1 MQIQF
6 TLNIDQDRED
16 RLMKAFGCTKTALQ
30 AELNIYAKAAL
41 SEYVEMF
48 SGITAPRTIG
58 ELREQRLLQIILADS
73 RQLPSDRVVS
83 QLFHLTRAQA
93 RTLLRAVFEKRE
105 FETGE
110 RLRQACIDVLKNA
123 DKSIKPFRLT
133 INDLRVYE
141 ALDRVLYDDGR
152 VPLLQRT
159 DSAAKYGVD
168 QNSLKVL
175 LKHFGLPN

>member
-6 TLNIDQDRED
+6 TLHIDQERED
-16 RLMKAFGCTKTALQ
+16 RLIRAIGCKKT
-30 AELNIYAKAAL
+30 ELPTELSIYAKAAL

-48 SGITAPRTIG
+48 SGISAQRTIG

-73 RQLPSDRVVS
+73 RQLPTDRMVS
-83 QLFHLTRAQA
+83 QLFHLTRSQA

-110 RLRQACIDVLKNA
+110 RIRQACIDVLKNA
-123 DKSIKPFRLT
+123 DKTIKPIRLT
-133 INDLRVYE
+133 INDLRVCE

-168 QNSLKVL
+168 
-175 LKHFGLPN
+175 

>member
-16 RLMKAFGCTKTALQ
+16 RLVRAIGCTKTALP

-41 SEYVEMF
+41 SEYVDMF
-48 SGITAPRTIG
+48 SGLSAPRTIG
-58 ELREQRLLQIILADS
+58 EMREQRLLQIILADN
-73 RQLPSDRVVS
+73 RQLPTDRIIS
-83 QLFHLTRAQA
+83 NLFHLTRAQA

-110 RLRQACIDVLKNA
+110 RLRQACIDVLKDP
-123 DKSIKPFRLT
+123 DKTDPIRLT
-133 INDLRVYE
+133 IKDLRVYE
-141 ALDRVLYDDGR
+141 ALEQLLYDNGS

-159 DSAAKYGVD
+159 ESAAKFAIDKESLGVLR
-168 QNSLKVL
+168 S
-175 LKHFGLPN
+175 HFGLPK

>member
-6 TLNIDQDRED
+6 TINIDQDRED
-16 RLMKAFGCTKTALQ
+16 RLVKAIGCTKTALS
-30 AELNIYAKAAL
+30 AELNVYAKAAL
-41 SEYVEMF
+41 SEYVDMF

-58 ELREQRLLQIILADS
+58 EMREQRLLQIIIADS
-73 RQLPSDRVVS
+73 RQLPTDRMVS
-83 QLFHLTRAQA
+83 QLFHVTRAQA

-110 RLRQACIDVLKNA
+110 RLRQVCIDVVKNA
-123 DKSIKPFRLT
+123 DKSVDPFTLT

-141 ALDRVLYDDGR
+141 ALDRVLYERGD

-159 DSAAKYGVD
+159 DSAAKYGAHK
-168 QNSLKVL
+168 NSLKAL
-175 LKHFGLPN
+175 QKHFGLPN